1 MITSV
6 ALKGWRSHKDSK
18 LNFSEGTNVLIGV
31 MGAGKSSLLDA
42 ISFALF
48 GTFPSLKAKKLTMD
62 DIIMNRPKKEDMAE
76 VVVSF
81 QVGGDIYTVKRTIV
95 RGKGTKAE
103 IRKNN
108 ELIDTGTTR
117 TTENVERILKVSYDL
132 FSRAVYS
139 EQNGLDYFLTVPKGQ
154 RMKKMDSLLQID
166 KFEKARSSTTSLV
179 NRMKNTI
186 TDKTRIVEEME
197 EKEDFNKVS
206 RLKED
211 IARLEEKQK
220 ELKNKMSEVEKEKQK
235 MEKGLEEIKNEMEK
249 IEELEKQ
256 RNILSGRIKNLSEE
270 IESFEIKEKIGD
282 LEKKKKEIESVLEDS
297 DKKLKALEDEMNET
311 TEKKQK
317 ITVSIEDLIS
327 KIDNLKSV
335 KGRCPVCDREL
346 TEKHRKKLIDER
358 SEKVSEKEKEL
369 KETIVEIKRI
379 ESEIREVKE
388 SIEKKKEQKFDIER
402 AIEKIKGIEEK
413 KERLKDFRRE
423 EKELESAI
431 SEKRKSFDRER
442 MEEIQDKLKELYGS
456 YTEIKVMLSSN
467 ERFLNEKR
475 EQLQSLEE
483 KKKMF
488 QEYKSQIK
496 KMEVLIDDLKKF
508 EKALKET
515 QITLRSEFVEAVNAT
530 MDRIW
535 EYLYPYDDYT
545 SIRLS
550 IQGGDYV
557 LELRESGGNWVSVEG
572 IASGGER
579 TTACLALRIAFALVL
594 APSLK
599 WLVLDEPT
607 HNLDVQGV
615 EYLATVLRDKISEF
629 IEQVFLITH
638 DEKLEDAVTGYL
650 YKLERKKEKNE
661 PTQVVLISSPKD

>member
-81 QVGGDIYTVKRTIV
+81 QVGRDIYTVKRTIV

-197 EKEDFNKVS
+197 EKEDFDKVS
-206 RLKED
+206 KLKED
-211 IARLEEKQK
+211 IARLEEKQG

-297 DKKLKALEDEMNET
+297 DKKLKALEDEMSET

>member
-6 ALKGWRSHKDSK
+6 ALKGWRSHKDSE

-81 QVGGDIYTVKRTIV
+81 QVGRDIYTVKRTIV

-197 EKEDFNKVS
+197 EKEDFDKVS
-206 RLKED
+206 KLKED
-211 IARLEEKQK
+211 IAKLEEKQG

-297 DKKLKALEDEMNET
+297 DKKLKALEDEMSET

-388 SIEKKKEQKFDIER
+388 SIEKKKEQKFDVER

-467 ERFLNEKR
+467 ERFLNERR

>member
-6 ALKGWRSHKDSK
+6 ALKGWRSHKDSE

-197 EKEDFNKVS
+197 EKEDFDKVS

-220 ELKNKMSEVEKEKQK
+220 ELKSKMSEVEKEKQK

-369 KETIVEIKRI
+369 KETMVEIKRI

-467 ERFLNEKR
+467 ERFLNERR

-661 PTQVVLISSPKD
+661 PTQVVLLSSPKD